1 MHLEIGIDVDSQL
14 LETID
19 ELQVRVEDARSFVIY
34 LIKLESDSQRLIE
47 LSHLMDL
54 LDGDDE

>member
-19 ELQVRVEDARSFVIY
+19 ELQERVEDARTFVIY
-34 LIKLESDSQRLIE
+34 LIKHESDSQRLIE